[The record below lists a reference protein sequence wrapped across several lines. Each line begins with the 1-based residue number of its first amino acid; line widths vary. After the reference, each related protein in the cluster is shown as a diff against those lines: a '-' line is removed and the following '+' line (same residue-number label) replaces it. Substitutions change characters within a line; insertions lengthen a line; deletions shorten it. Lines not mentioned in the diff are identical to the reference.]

1 MTVYFFL
8 YQRFPN
14 FKDEFSANILF
25 AATFIFIYFHFTY
38 FLHIELRWGEN
49 CDWTKSIWLAMIGQ
63 IPPGGQKLQIST
75 CGCAGRQQQNLKIV
89 SRYVGNSKHF
99 YTQSTPIHS
108 NYFNFRPGKW
118 QWYTTKLIIYQ
129 KESESGFAQI
139 AELRFWEIWPTYQ
152 VK

>member
-49 CDWTKSIWLAMIGQ
+49 CDWTKSIWLALIGQ
-63 IPPGGQKLQIST
+63 IPPGHCEVRGIISS
-75 CGCAGRQQQNLKIV
+75 GKE
-89 SRYVGNSKHF
+89 
-99 YTQSTPIHS
+99 IHS
-108 NYFNFRPGKW
+108 DF
-118 QWYTTKLIIYQ
+118 
-129 KESESGFAQI
+129 
-139 AELRFWEIWPTYQ
+139 
-152 VK
+152 